1 MYNELLGTM
10 AVAGVFFTAGFA
22 GAVWD
27 FKQAQRKK
35 ARQAKQDAIMQ
46 QYEEDL
52 QEKFNEGYRAS
63 LSILQKHASTLIQTM
78 TGVCGRC
85 KWRNEE
91 CLVER

>member
-1 MYNELLGTM
+1 MYNDILGCMTI
-10 AVAGVFFTAGFA
+10 AGTFFAAGFA

-27 FKQAQRKK
+27 FKRAQRKK

-63 LSILQKHASTLIQTM
+63 FIDLAEARKHSYSDNDWGMQE
-78 TGVCGRC
+78 V
-85 KWRNEE
+85 
-91 CLVER
+91 

>member
-1 MYNELLGTM
+1 MYNEILGCMTI
-10 AVAGVFFTAGFA
+10 AGTFFAAGFA

-27 FKQAQRKK
+27 FKRKK

-63 LSILQKHASTLIQTM
+63 FIDLAEARKHSYSDNDWGMQE
-78 TGVCGRC
+78 V
-85 KWRNEE
+85 
-91 CLVER
+91 

>member
-1 MYNELLGTM
+1 MYNEILGCMTI
-10 AVAGVFFTAGFA
+10 AGTFFAAGFA

-27 FKQAQRKK
+27 FKRAQRKK

-63 LSILQKHASTLIQTM
+63 FIDLAEARKHSYSDNDWSMA
-78 TGVCGRC
+78 
-85 KWRNEE
+85 EA
-91 CLVER
+91 

>member
-1 MYNELLGTM
+1 MYNDIIAGLTIAGT
-10 AVAGVFFTAGFA
+10 FFTAGFI

-27 FKQAQRKK
+27 FKRAQRKK

-63 LSILQKHASTLIQTM
+63 FIDLAEARKHSYSDNDWSMADVL
-78 TGVCGRC
+78 
-85 KWRNEE
+85 
-91 CLVER
+91 

>member
-1 MYNELLGTM
+1 MYNDIIACITIAGT
-10 AVAGVFFTAGFA
+10 FFTAGFI

-27 FKQAQRKK
+27 FKRAQRKK

-63 LSILQKHASTLIQTM
+63 FIDLAEARKHSYSDNDWSMADVL
-78 TGVCGRC
+78 
-85 KWRNEE
+85 
-91 CLVER
+91 

>member
-1 MYNELLGTM
+1 MYNDIIAGLTIAGT
-10 AVAGVFFTAGFA
+10 FFTAGFA

-27 FKQAQRKK
+27 FKRAQRKK

-63 LSILQKHASTLIQTM
+63 FIDLAVARKHSYSDNDWGMADVL
-78 TGVCGRC
+78 
-85 KWRNEE
+85 
-91 CLVER
+91 